1 MAITIQDNPQLI
13 TSASNPCVFEFSSTS
28 TGNSS
33 FSFIVEL
40 TVNGS
45 VHSYHQRF
53 VESSNYA
60 RFDASEILRGIVFS
74 DMITDGTLST
84 AYTEAIASYSIRI
97 IEKYGTPPVQVG
109 LWTSSTTFYAINGS
123 LRHNL
128 WIDTDFSD
136 YDMSVNQDPLFL
148 TYFPRTE
155 KHYCGLNESTFLGS
169 LVSNGLVSYMNVRLY
184 DVSGTLLYSSLANA
198 LSTTILKVVDVS
210 PSTLIANTSLT
221 APNFD
226 EAYYYTIQNEQG
238 LSQTEQF
245 KIYIDRECSQY
256 TSRRLHWLNKF
267 GVWDS
272 YSFTKYSE
280 ESTDVKSYSYQKERG
295 QWNSSNDYEYLTEG
309 GERLNHAKTST
320 DKMKLHSDWI
330 KQDKQNW
337 LMRSLLE
344 SPKVYLETETG
355 VFEPVKVSTSKF
367 KLKQRIREGLINETI
382 EIERTYTYQSQ
393 LN

>member
-60 RFDASEILRGIVFS
+60 RFDASEILRVIVFS

-123 LRHNL
+123 LRHNE
-128 WIDTDFSD
+128 WINTDFSD

-155 KHYCGLNESTFLGS
+155 KHYCGLTESTFLVS

-198 LSTTILKVVDVS
+198 LSTSILKVVDVS
-210 PSTLIANTSLT
+210 PSTLIANTTLT

-295 QWNSSNDYEYLTEG
+295 QWNSSNNYEYLTEG